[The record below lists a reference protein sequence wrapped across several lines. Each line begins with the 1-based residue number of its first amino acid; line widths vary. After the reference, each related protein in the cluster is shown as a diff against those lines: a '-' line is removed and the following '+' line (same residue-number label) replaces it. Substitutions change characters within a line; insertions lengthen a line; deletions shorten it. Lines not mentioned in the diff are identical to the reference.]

1 MIMFDA
7 YQDDAMLTAYLT
19 IQKDCPANPATYLEN
34 SDDVFGFLNPVGVA
48 VMAMA
53 FWFIV
58 GSAWFGLPYLL
69 AP

>member
-1 MIMFDA
+1 MFDA

-19 IQKDCPANPATYLEN
+19 IQKDRTAKPAAHLEN
-34 SDDVFGFLNPVGVA
+34 TDNVLGFMNPVGVA